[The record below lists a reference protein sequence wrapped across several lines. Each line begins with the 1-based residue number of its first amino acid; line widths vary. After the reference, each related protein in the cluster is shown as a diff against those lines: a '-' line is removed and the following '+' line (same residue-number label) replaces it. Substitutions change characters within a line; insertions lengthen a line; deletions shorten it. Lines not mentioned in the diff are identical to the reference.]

1 MEVTLDPSDRSER
14 EPESYEKGGEKLF
27 WASAFIA
34 SAVAV
39 HAVVKKKRV
48 YSFSPPVL
56 MSGGGEARGIEEVI
70 PEKPPEAVPKCPLPS
85 AGEEKI
91 VRDLFTNLATL
102 GDSAL
107 GVIKLGLKK
116 TELKGWGNGIKHLH
130 PFTLLIAMPKDA
142 IRTIFSRRIITR
154 PKSEFT
160 KNLLESIRNQWVKD
174 NILPLLPDFA
184 EKMGRKRE
192 ELEDRF
198 TQLMQ
203 QPDQGFDWCVE
214 FVHYLYDIKSG

>member
-1 MEVTLDPSDRSER
+1 MEVTLEPSDRYESELK
-14 EPESYEKGGEKLF
+14 PYEEGGEKLF
-27 WASAFIA
+27 WVSAFIA
-34 SAVAV
+34 STVAV

-56 MSGGGEARGIEEVI
+56 MSGGGEARGIEEVVS
-70 PEKPPEAVPKCPLPS
+70 EKPPEALPKCPLPS
-85 AGEEKI
+85 PREEGI
-91 VRDLFTNLATL
+91 VQALFSDLAN
-102 GDSAL
+102 L
-107 GVIKLGLKK
+107 GVIGLARKKKKLQ
-116 TELKGWGNGIKHLH
+116 EWGNQIRHLH
-130 PFTLLIAMPKDA
+130 PFTLLIAMPKEA
-142 IRTIFSRRIITR
+142 IRTIFSRLITR

-160 KNLLESIRNQWVKD
+160 ENLLKSIRSQWVKD

-192 ELEDRF
+192 EIEDRF

-203 QPDQGFDWCVE
+203 QPDQDFDWCVK